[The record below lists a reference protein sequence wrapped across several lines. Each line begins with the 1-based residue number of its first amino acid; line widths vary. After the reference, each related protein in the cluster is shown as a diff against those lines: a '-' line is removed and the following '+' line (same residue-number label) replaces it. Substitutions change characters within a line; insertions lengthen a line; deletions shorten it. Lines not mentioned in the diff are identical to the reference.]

1 LRISA
6 VLMIVVALVFG
17 ALAVFVAQSWLNS
30 QNDARLK
37 NVPAPVAVKTR
48 TIVVATAPL
57 RFGVEMNARNLR
69 EVPWPDNAIP
79 DGAFASIEALLSA
92 GKRMVLTAIAENEP
106 VLASKITG
114 PGQRATLSA
123 VLTPGMKAVTVRVN
137 DIEGVAG
144 FVLPGDR
151 VDIFLTRTVTGE
163 RGANSSSSSD
173 VVLQNVRVLAIDQIA
188 DDRIDKPAVVKAV
201 TLELEMAEGQK
212 VSLAASLGTLTLAL
226 RKAGD
231 TVAQP
236 SRQITAEDLG
246 KPQKKNGG
254 NGNFSTITVTR
265 GMKKENYSVPAEA
278 AANTLTNSAIN
289 NQQEA
294 TR

>member
-1 LRISA
+1 
-6 VLMIVVALVFG
+6 MIVVALVFG

-37 NVPAPVAVKTR
+37 NVPVPVAVKTR

-151 VDIFLTRTVTGE
+151 VDILLTRSNSGE
-163 RGANSSSSSD
+163 RGANPNSSSD

-201 TLELEMAEGQK
+201 TLEVEMAEGQK
-212 VSLAASLGTLTLAL
+212 LSLAASLGTLTLAL

-231 TVAQP
+231 TAAQP

-246 KPQKKNGG
+246 KPQKKNAP
-254 NGNFSTITVTR
+254 NGSFSTITVTR
-265 GMKKENYSVPAEA
+265 GMKKENYSVPAETA
-278 AANTLTNSAIN
+278 VNTLTNSAV
-289 NQQEA
+289 NQEV

>member
-1 LRISA
+1 
-6 VLMIVVALVFG
+6 MIVVALVFG

-30 QNDARLK
+30 QNDARAK
-37 NVPAPVAVKTR
+37 NVPVPVAVKTR

-106 VLASKITG
+106 ILASKITG

-123 VLTPGMKAVTVRVN
+123 VLTPGKKAITVRVN

-151 VDIFLTRTVTGE
+151 VDIFLTRNVTSE
-163 RGANSSSSSD
+163 RGTNTSSSSD

-201 TLELEMAEGQK
+201 TLEVEMADGQK
-212 VSLAASLGTLTLAL
+212 LSLAASLGTLTLAL
-226 RKAGD
+226 RQAGD

-236 SRQITAEDLG
+236 WRQITAEDLG
-246 KPQKKNGG
+246 KVQKKDGP

-265 GMKKENYSVPAEA
+265 GLKKDNYSVPAEA
-278 AANTLTNSAIN
+278 SANTATNNVIN
-289 NQQEA
+289 QGV

>member
-1 LRISA
+1 
-6 VLMIVVALVFG
+6 MIVVALVFG

-48 TIVVATAPL
+48 TIVVASAPL
-57 RFGVEMNARNLR
+57 RFGIEMNARNLR

-79 DGAFASIEALLSA
+79 DGAFASIDALLSA

-151 VDIFLTRTVTGE
+151 VDILLTRNISSE
-163 RGANSSSSSD
+163 RGTNTSSSSD

-188 DDRIDKPAVVKAV
+188 DDRLDKPAVVKAV
-201 TLELEMAEGQK
+201 TLEVEMAEGQK
-212 VSLAASLGTLTLAL
+212 LSLAASLGTLTLAL

-231 TVAQP
+231 QAAQP
-236 SRQITAEDLG
+236 VRQITAEDLG
-246 KPQKKNGG
+246 KPQKKDTPNGS
-254 NGNFSTITVTR
+254 FSTITVTR
-265 GMKKENYSVPAEA
+265 GNKKENYSVPAEA
-278 AANTLTNSAIN
+278 GANTLTNSAV
-289 NQQEA
+289 NQGV

>member
-1 LRISA
+1 M
-6 VLMIVVALVFG
+6 VVVALVFG

-37 NVPAPVAVKTR
+37 NVPAPVVVKSR

-57 RFGVEMNARNLR
+57 RFGVEVNARNLR
-69 EVPWPDNAIP
+69 EVPWPDNAVP

-106 VLASKITG
+106 ILASKITG

-123 VLTPGMKAVTVRVN
+123 VLTPGMKAITVRVN

-151 VDIFLTRTVTGE
+151 VDIFLTRSANGE
-163 RGANSSSSSD
+163 RGENASSSSD

-188 DDRIDKPAVVKAV
+188 DDRMDKPAVVKAV
-201 TLELEMAEGQK
+201 TLEVEMAEGQK

-226 RKAGD
+226 RQAGD

-246 KPQKKNGG
+246 KPQKKNAP
-254 NGNFSTITVTR
+254 NGSFSTITVTR
-265 GMKKENYSVPAEA
+265 GLKKENYSVPAEA
-278 AANTLTNSAIN
+278 PVNTLTNSAIN
-289 NQQEA
+289 QGI

>member
-1 LRISA
+1 
-6 VLMIVVALVFG
+6 MIVVALVFG
-17 ALAVFVAQSWLNS
+17 VLAVFVAQSWLNS
-30 QNDARLK
+30 QSNARLK
-37 NVPAPVAVKTR
+37 NVPAPVVVKTR
-48 TIVVATAPL
+48 TIVVASAPL
-57 RFGVEMNARNLR
+57 RFGVEINPANLR
-69 EVPWPDNAIP
+69 EMAWPDSAIP
-79 DGAFASIEALLSA
+79 DGAFASIEALLAA

-106 VLASKITG
+106 ILASKITG

-137 DIEGVAG
+137 DIDGVAG

-151 VDIFLTRTVTGE
+151 VDILLTRSIGGE
-163 RGANSSSSSD
+163 RGGTANSSSD

-201 TLELEMAEGQK
+201 TLEVDMLEGQK
-212 VSLAASLGTLTLAL
+212 ISLAASLGTLTLAL

-231 TVAQP
+231 TAAQP
-236 SRQITAEDLG
+236 ARQITAEDLG
-246 KPQKKNGG
+246 KPRKKDGS

-265 GMKKENYSVPAEA
+265 GTKKENYSVPAEA
-278 AANTLTNSAIN
+278 QLNTATSNTS
-289 NQQEA
+289 NQGV

>member
-1 LRISA
+1 MRISA

-37 NVPAPVAVKTR
+37 NVPAPVAIKTR
-48 TIVVATAPL
+48 TIVVASAPL
-57 RFGVEMNARNLR
+57 RFGVELNPRSLR
-69 EVPWPDNAIP
+69 EVPWPESAVP
-79 DGAFASIEALLSA
+79 DGSFASIDALLSA
-92 GKRMVLTAIAENEP
+92 GKRMVLTAISENEP

-137 DIEGVAG
+137 DIDGVAG

-151 VDIFLTRTVTGE
+151 VDIFLTRNQN
-163 RGANSSSSSD
+163 GANTSSSSSD

-188 DDRIDKPAVVKAV
+188 DDRMDKPAVVKAV
-201 TLELEMAEGQK
+201 TLEVEMTDGQK
-212 VSLAASLGTLTLAL
+212 LSLAASLGTLTLAL

-231 TVAQP
+231 LVAQP
-236 SRQITAEDLG
+236 ARQITVEDLG
-246 KPQKKNGG
+246 RAQKNAP

-265 GMKKENYSVPAEA
+265 GTKKENYSVPSEA
-278 AANTLTNSAIN
+278 IAKPLTSSAIN
-289 NQQEA
+289 QGV

>member
-1 LRISA
+1 MRISA

-30 QNDARLK
+30 QNHARLK

-48 TIVVATAPL
+48 SIVVASAPL
-57 RFGVEMNARNLR
+57 RFGVELNQRGLR
-69 EVPWPDNAIP
+69 EVPWPENAVP
-79 DGAFASIEALLSA
+79 DGAFASIEALLAS
-92 GKRMVLTAIAENEP
+92 GKRMVLSAIAENEP
-106 VLASKITG
+106 ILASKITG

-137 DIEGVAG
+137 DIDGVAG

-151 VDIFLTRTVTGE
+151 VDIFLTRSQSGSE
-163 RGANSSSSSD
+163 AGSSSSD

-188 DDRIDKPAVVKAV
+188 DDRMDKPAVVKAV
-201 TLELEMAEGQK
+201 TLEVEMADGQK
-212 VSLAASLGTLTLAL
+212 ISLAASLGQLTLAL

-231 TVAQP
+231 IAAQP
-236 SRQITAEDLG
+236 ARQITANDLG
-246 KPQKKNGG
+246 RPQKAAP

-265 GMKKENYSVPAEA
+265 GAKKENYSVPAEA
-278 AANTLTNSAIN
+278 IAVPLTSSAIH
-289 NQQEA
+289 QGI

>member
-1 LRISA
+1 
-6 VLMIVVALVFG
+6 MIVVALVFG

-37 NVPAPVAVKTR
+37 NVPTPVAVKTR

-57 RFGVEMNARNLR
+57 RFGVELNARNLR
-69 EVPWPDNAIP
+69 EMPWPDNAIP
-79 DGAFASIEALLSA
+79 DGAFASIEAMLSA

-106 VLASKITG
+106 ILASKITG

-123 VLTPGMKAVTVRVN
+123 VLTPGKKAVTVRVN

-151 VDIFLTRTVTGE
+151 VDIFLTRNASEKSAAG
-163 RGANSSSSSD
+163 SSSSD

-188 DDRIDKPAVVKAV
+188 DDRLDKPAVVKAV
-201 TLELEMAEGQK
+201 TLEVEMSEGQK
-212 VSLAASLGTLTLAL
+212 LSLAASLGTLTLAL
-226 RKAGD
+226 RQAGD
-231 TVAQP
+231 TAAQP

-246 KPQKKNGG
+246 KAQKKGAQNGS
-254 NGNFSTITVTR
+254 FSTITVTR
-265 GMKKENYSVPAEA
+265 GLKKENYSVPAEA
-278 AANTLTNSAIN
+278 AAGTLTNSAV
-289 NQQEA
+289 NQGV

>member
-1 LRISA
+1 MRISA

-37 NVPAPVAVKTR
+37 NVPVPVTVKTR
-48 TIVVATAPL
+48 MIVVATAPL
-57 RFGVEMNARNLR
+57 RFGVEVNARNLR
-69 EVPWPDNAIP
+69 EVPWPENAVP
-79 DGAFASIEALLSA
+79 DGSFASIEALVSA

-106 VLASKITG
+106 ILASKITG

-151 VDIFLTRTVTGE
+151 VDVLLTRNQSGE
-163 RGANSSSSSD
+163 RGATGTSSSD

-201 TLELEMAEGQK
+201 TLEVEMADGQK
-212 VSLAASLGTLTLAL
+212 LSLAASLGTLTLAL
-226 RKAGD
+226 RQAGD
-231 TVAQP
+231 VQP
-236 SRQITAEDLG
+236 QPVRQITAEDLG
-246 KPQKKNGG
+246 KPQKKDAANGSY
-254 NGNFSTITVTR
+254 STITITR
-265 GMKKENYSVPAEA
+265 GTKKENYSVPAET

-289 NQQEA
+289 QEA

>member
-1 LRISA
+1 
-6 VLMIVVALVFG
+6 MIVVALVFG

-57 RFGVEMNARNLR
+57 RFGVELNPRSLR
-69 EVPWPDNAIP
+69 EVPWPENAVP
-79 DGAFASIEALLSA
+79 DGSFASVEALLAA

-106 VLASKITG
+106 ILASKVTG

-123 VLTPGMKAVTVRVN
+123 VLTPGMKAVTVRVS

-151 VDIFLTRTVTGE
+151 VDVFLTRNSGGE
-163 RGANSSSSSD
+163 RGAAGTSSSD

-188 DDRIDKPAVVKAV
+188 DDRLDKPAVVKAV
-201 TLELEMAEGQK
+201 TLEVEMTEGQK
-212 VSLAASLGTLTLAL
+212 LSLAASLGTLTLAL

-231 TVAQP
+231 IEAQP
-236 SRQITAEDLG
+236 ARQITVEDLG
-246 KPQKKNGG
+246 KPQKKDAPNGS
-254 NGNFSTITVTR
+254 FSTITVTR
-265 GMKKENYSVPAEA
+265 GMKKENYSVPAETPA
-278 AANTLTNSAIN
+278 HAITNSAIH
-289 NQQEA
+289 QGL

>member
-1 LRISA
+1 MRISA

-57 RFGVEMNARNLR
+57 RFGTEMNARNLR

-79 DGAFASIEALLSA
+79 DGAFASIDALISA

-106 VLASKITG
+106 ILASKITG

-123 VLTPGMKAVTVRVN
+123 VLTPGKKAVTVRVN
-137 DIEGVAG
+137 DIDGVAG

-151 VDIFLTRTVTGE
+151 VDIFLTRSVTSE
-163 RGANSSSSSD
+163 RGGNTNSSSD
-173 VVLQNVRVLAIDQIA
+173 VVLQNMRVLAIDQIA

-201 TLELEMAEGQK
+201 TLEVEMAEGQK
-212 VSLAASLGTLTLAL
+212 LSLAASLGTLTLAL
-226 RKAGD
+226 RQAGD
-231 TVAQP
+231 TAAQP
-236 SRQITAEDLG
+236 SRQITADDLG
-246 KPQKKNGG
+246 KVQKKDSPNGS
-254 NGNFSTITVTR
+254 FSTITVTR
-265 GMKKENYSVPAEA
+265 GLKKENYSVPAEA
-278 AANTLTNSAIN
+278 AVNTLTNSAIN
-289 NQQEA
+289 QGV

>member
-30 QNDARLK
+30 QNHARQQ

-48 TIVVATAPL
+48 SIVVASAPL
-57 RFGVEMNARNLR
+57 RFGVELNQRGLR
-69 EVPWPDNAIP
+69 EVPWPENAVP
-79 DGAFASIEALLSA
+79 DGAFTSIEALLAS
-92 GKRMVLTAIAENEP
+92 GKRMVLSAIAENEP
-106 VLASKITG
+106 ILASKITG

-137 DIEGVAG
+137 DIDGVAG

-151 VDIFLTRTVTGE
+151 VDIFLTRNQSGE
-163 RGANSSSSSD
+163 KAGTSSSD

-188 DDRIDKPAVVKAV
+188 DDRMDKPAVVKAV
-201 TLELEMAEGQK
+201 TLEVEMADGQK
-212 VSLAASLGTLTLAL
+212 ISLAASLGQLTLAL

-231 TVAQP
+231 LVAQAA
-236 SRQITAEDLG
+236 RQITAEDLG
-246 KPQKKNGG
+246 KPQKKNAP
-254 NGNFSTITVTR
+254 NGNYSTITVTR
-265 GMKKENYSVPAEA
+265 GAKKENYSVPAEA
-278 AANTLTNSAIN
+278 IALPLTSSAVH
-289 NQQEA
+289 QGV

>member
-1 LRISA
+1 
-6 VLMIVVALVFG
+6 MIVVALVFG

-57 RFGVEMNARNLR
+57 RFGVELNARNLR
-69 EVPWPDNAIP
+69 EMPWPDNAVP
-79 DGAFASIEALLSA
+79 DGAFTSIDAILSA

-114 PGQRATLSA
+114 AGQRATLSA
-123 VLTPGMKAVTVRVN
+123 VLTPGKKAVTVRVN

-151 VDIFLTRTVTGE
+151 VDIFLTRNGTE
-163 RGANSSSSSD
+163 RGAANSSSSD

-188 DDRIDKPAVVKAV
+188 DDRMDKPAVVKAV
-201 TLELEMAEGQK
+201 TLEVEMHEGQK
-212 VSLAASLGTLTLAL
+212 LSLAASLGTLTLAL
-226 RKAGD
+226 RQAGD
-231 TVAQP
+231 TNAQQH
-236 SRQITAEDLG
+236 RQITAEDLG
-246 KPQKKNGG
+246 KPQKKAGTIG
-254 NGNFSTITVTR
+254 SFSTITVTR
-265 GMKKENYSVPAEA
+265 GLKKENYSVPVEA
-278 AANTLTNSAIN
+278 AASTAV
-289 NQQEA
+289 NQGI

>member
-1 LRISA
+1 MRISA

-30 QNDARLK
+30 QNDARLR
-37 NVPAPVAVKTR
+37 NAPAPVVVKTR

-57 RFGVEMNARNLR
+57 RFGVELNAKNLR
-69 EVPWPDNAIP
+69 EMPWPDNAIP
-79 DGAFASIEALLSA
+79 DGAFASIEAMLSA

-106 VLASKITG
+106 ILASKITG

-151 VDIFLTRTVTGE
+151 VDILLTRTATSE
-163 RGANSSSSSD
+163 RGNNSSSSSD

-201 TLELEMAEGQK
+201 TLEVEIAEGQK
-212 VSLAASLGTLTLAL
+212 LSLAASLGTLTLAL

-231 TVAQP
+231 VAAQQ

-246 KPQKKNGG
+246 KPQKKDAVNGS
-254 NGNFSTITVTR
+254 FSTITVTR

-278 AANTLTNSAIN
+278 QSKSLTNSAV
-289 NQQEA
+289 NQGV

>member
-37 NVPAPVAVKTR
+37 NVPAPVVVKTR
-48 TIVVATAPL
+48 TIVVASAPL
-57 RFGVEMNARNLR
+57 RFGAEVNARNLR
-69 EVPWPDNAIP
+69 EVPWPDNAVP
-79 DGAFASIEALLSA
+79 DGAFVSIDAVLAA

-106 VLASKITG
+106 ILAAKITG

-137 DIEGVAG
+137 DIDGVAG

-151 VDIFLTRTVTGE
+151 VDILLTRSQEGN
-163 RGANSSSSSD
+163 RGAPGPSTSD

-188 DDRIDKPAVVKAV
+188 DDRMDKPAVVKAV
-201 TLELEMAEGQK
+201 TMEVEMADGQK
-212 VSLAASLGTLTLAL
+212 LSLAASLGTLTLAL

-231 TVAQP
+231 LVAQP
-236 SRQITAEDLG
+236 ARQITAEDLG
-246 KPQKKNGG
+246 KPQKKAG
-254 NGNFSTITVTR
+254 NSNFSTITVTR
-265 GMKKENYSVPAEA
+265 GTKKENYSVPAEVLA
-278 AANTLTNSAIN
+278 TSMSNNAIN
-289 NQQEA
+289 QGV

>member
-1 LRISA
+1 
-6 VLMIVVALVFG
+6 MIVVALVFG

-37 NVPAPVAVKTR
+37 NIPAPAPVVKTR

-57 RFGVEMNARNLR
+57 RFGIELGTKNLR
-69 EVPWPDNAIP
+69 EVPWPENAIP
-79 DGAFASIEALLSA
+79 DGAFASIESMLSA
-92 GKRMVLTAIAENEP
+92 GKRMVLAAIAENEP
-106 VLASKITG
+106 ILAAKITG

-151 VDIFLTRTVTGE
+151 VDILLTRNAAGE
-163 RGANSSSSSD
+163 RGSAGSSSSD

-188 DDRIDKPAVVKAV
+188 DDRLDKPAVVKAV
-201 TLELEMAEGQK
+201 TLEVEMAQGQK
-212 VSLAASLGTLTLAL
+212 LALAASLGTLTLAL
-226 RKAGD
+226 RQAGD
-231 TVAQP
+231 TDAQP
-236 SRQITAEDLG
+236 ARQITAEDLG
-246 KPQKKNGG
+246 KQQKRDTPNGS
-254 NGNFSTITVTR
+254 FSTITVTR
-265 GMKKENYSVPAEA
+265 GTKKENYSVPAETA
-278 AANTLTNSAIN
+278 MTNSI
-289 NQQEA
+289 NQQGA

>member
-6 VLMIVVALVFG
+6 VFMIVVALVFG

-30 QNDARLK
+30 QNDARMK

-57 RFGVEMNARNLR
+57 RFGVELNARNLR
-69 EVPWPDNAIP
+69 EVPWPENAVP
-79 DGAFASIEALLSA
+79 DGSFASIDALLAA

-106 VLASKITG
+106 VLAVKITG

-123 VLTPGMKAVTVRVN
+123 VLTPNMKAVTVRVN

-151 VDIFLTRTVTGE
+151 VDIFLTRNVNAE
-163 RGANSSSSSD
+163 RGQNSSSSSD

-201 TLELEMAEGQK
+201 TLEVEMSDGQK
-212 VSLAASLGTLTLAL
+212 LSLAASLGTLTLAL

-231 TVAQP
+231 VEAQP
-236 SRQITAEDLG
+236 ARQITAEDLG
-246 KPQKKNGG
+246 KAQKKNAP
-254 NGNFSTITVTR
+254 NGSFSTITVTR
-265 GMKKENYSVPAEA
+265 GTKKENYSVPSEA
-278 AANTLTNSAIN
+278 NQNSLTNSAV
-289 NQQEA
+289 NQGA

>member
-17 ALAVFVAQSWLNS
+17 ALAVFVAQSWLTS
-30 QNDARLK
+30 QNTARMK
-37 NVPAPVAVKTR
+37 NIPAPVVLKTR

-57 RFGVEMNARNLR
+57 RFGIELNARNLR
-69 EVPWPDNAIP
+69 EVPWPDNAVP
-79 DGAFASIEALLSA
+79 DGSFASIDALLAA

-106 VLASKITG
+106 VLAVKITG

-123 VLTPGMKAVTVRVN
+123 VLTPNMKAVTVRVN

-151 VDIFLTRTVTGE
+151 VDIFLTRNVNAE
-163 RGANSSSSSD
+163 RGQNSSSSSD

-201 TLELEMAEGQK
+201 TLEVEMADGQK
-212 VSLAASLGTLTLAL
+212 LSLAASLGTLTLAL

-231 TVAQP
+231 IEAQP
-236 SRQITAEDLG
+236 ARQITAEDLG
-246 KPQKKNGG
+246 KAQKKNAP

-265 GMKKENYSVPAEA
+265 GTKKENYSVPAEA
-278 AANTLTNSAIN
+278 NQNSLTNSAV
-289 NQQEA
+289 NQGA

>member
-1 LRISA
+1 
-6 VLMIVVALVFG
+6 MIVVALVFG

-48 TIVVATAPL
+48 TIVVASAPL
-57 RFGVEMNARNLR
+57 RFGIEMNARNLR

-79 DGAFASIEALLSA
+79 DGAFASIDALLSA

-151 VDIFLTRTVTGE
+151 VDILLTRNISSE
-163 RGANSSSSSD
+163 RGTNTSSSSD

-188 DDRIDKPAVVKAV
+188 DDRLDKPAVVKAV
-201 TLELEMAEGQK
+201 TLEVEMAEGQK
-212 VSLAASLGTLTLAL
+212 LSLAASLGTLTLAL

-231 TVAQP
+231 QAAQP
-236 SRQITAEDLG
+236 VRQITAEDLG
-246 KPQKKNGG
+246 KPQKKDTPNGS
-254 NGNFSTITVTR
+254 FSTITVTR
-265 GMKKENYSVPAEA
+265 GNKKENYSVPAEA
-278 AANTLTNSAIN
+278 GANMTNSAV
-289 NQQEA
+289 NQGV

>member
-1 LRISA
+1 
-6 VLMIVVALVFG
+6 MIVVALVFG

-37 NVPAPVAVKTR
+37 NVPAPVVLKTR

-57 RFGVEMNARNLR
+57 RFGVELGTRNLR
-69 EVPWPDNAIP
+69 EMPWPDNAIP
-79 DGAFASIEALLSA
+79 DGAFASIEAMLAS

-106 VLASKITG
+106 ILASKITG

-123 VLTPGMKAVTVRVN
+123 VLTPGKKAVTVRVN

-151 VDIFLTRTVTGE
+151 VDIFLTRNASEKSASG
-163 RGANSSSSSD
+163 GSSSD

-188 DDRIDKPAVVKAV
+188 DDRLDKPAVVKAV
-201 TLELEMAEGQK
+201 TLEVEMSEGQK
-212 VSLAASLGTLTLAL
+212 LSLAASLGTLTLAL
-226 RKAGD
+226 RQAGD
-231 TVAQP
+231 TAAQP
-236 SRQITAEDLG
+236 SRQITVEDLG
-246 KPQKKNGG
+246 KAQKKGG
-254 NGNFSTITVTR
+254 QNGNYSTITVTR
-265 GMKKENYSVPAEA
+265 GMKKENYSVPAEVA
-278 AANTLTNSAIN
+278 AGNMTNSAVD
-289 NQQEA
+289 QGV

>member
-1 LRISA
+1 
-6 VLMIVVALVFG
+6 MIVVALVFG

-57 RFGVEMNARNLR
+57 RFGIEINARNLR
-69 EVPWPDNAIP
+69 EMPWPDNAIP
-79 DGAFASIEALLSA
+79 DGAFASIEAMLAA

-106 VLASKITG
+106 ILASKITG

-123 VLTPGMKAVTVRVN
+123 VLTPGMKAITVRVN

-151 VDIFLTRTVTGE
+151 VDILLTRSTTAE
-163 RGANSSSSSD
+163 RGANSNSSSD

-201 TLELEMAEGQK
+201 TLEVEMAEGQK
-212 VSLAASLGTLTLAL
+212 LSLAASLGTLTLAL

-231 TVAQP
+231 IAAQN

-246 KPQKKNGG
+246 KPQKKNAP

-265 GMKKENYSVPAEA
+265 GLKKENYSVPAEA
-278 AANTLTNSAIN
+278 GVNTLTNSAIN
-289 NQQEA
+289 QGF
-294 TR
+294 

>member
-37 NVPAPVAVKTR
+37 NMPQPVAMKTR
-48 TIVVATAPL
+48 KIVVADAPL
-57 RFGVEMNARNLR
+57 RFGVEMTARNLR
-69 EVPWPDNAIP
+69 EVPWPEHAVP
-79 DGAFASIEALLSA
+79 DGSFASIDALLSA

-106 VLASKITG
+106 ILASKITG

-123 VLTPGMKAVTVRVN
+123 VITPGMKAVTVRVS

-151 VDIFLTRTVTGE
+151 VDVFLTRNAE
-163 RGANSSSSSD
+163 RGGAGSSD
-173 VVLQNVRVLAIDQIA
+173 VVLQNIRVLAIDQIA

-201 TLELEMAEGQK
+201 TLEVDTVEGQK
-212 VSLAASLGTLTLAL
+212 VSLAASTGTLTLAL

-231 TVAQP
+231 TQAQAT
-236 SRQITAEDLG
+236 RQVTTEDLG
-246 KPQKKNGG
+246 KAQKNTP
-254 NGNFSTITVTR
+254 NGNFSTITVMR
-265 GMKKENYSVPAEA
+265 GTKKENYSVPAEA
-278 AANTLTNSAIN
+278 KALTNSAV
-289 NQQEA
+289 NQGVTQ
-294 TR
+294 

>member
-37 NVPAPVAVKTR
+37 NMPQPVAMKTR
-48 TIVVATAPL
+48 KIVVADAPL
-57 RFGVEMNARNLR
+57 RFGIELTSRNLR
-69 EVPWPDNAIP
+69 EVPWPEHAVP
-79 DGAFASIEALLSA
+79 DGSFASVEAMLSS

-106 VLASKITG
+106 ILASKITG

-123 VLTPGMKAVTVRVN
+123 VITPGMKAITVRVN

-151 VDIFLTRTVTGE
+151 VDILLTRNAE
-163 RGANSSSSSD
+163 RGGSGSSD
-173 VVLQNVRVLAIDQIA
+173 VVLQNIRVLAIDQIA

-201 TLELEMAEGQK
+201 TLEVDTVDGQK
-212 VSLAASLGTLTLAL
+212 VSLAASAGTLTLAL

-231 TVAQP
+231 TQAQP
-236 SRQITAEDLG
+236 TRQVTTEDLG
-246 KPQKKNGG
+246 KPQKNTP
-254 NGNFSTITVTR
+254 NGNFSTITVMR
-265 GMKKENYSVPAEA
+265 GAKKENYSVPVESKA
-278 AANTLTNSAIN
+278 LTNSAV
-289 NQQEA
+289 NQGVTQ
-294 TR
+294 

>member
-1 LRISA
+1 MRISA

-48 TIVVATAPL
+48 KIVVATAPL
-57 RFGVEMNARNLR
+57 RFGVELNAGNLR
-69 EVPWPDNAIP
+69 EVPWPENAVP
-79 DGAFASIEALLSA
+79 DGSFASIEALLAA

-106 VLASKITG
+106 VLAAKITG

-151 VDIFLTRTVTGE
+151 VDILLTRNTSSE
-163 RGANSSSSSD
+163 RGVNANSSSD

-201 TLELEMAEGQK
+201 TLEVEMSDGQK
-212 VSLAASLGTLTLAL
+212 LALAASLGTLTLAL

-231 TVAQP
+231 LAAQP
-236 SRQITAEDLG
+236 SRQITSEDLG
-246 KPQKKNGG
+246 KSQKKNGP
-254 NGNFSTITVTR
+254 NGNYSTITVTR
-265 GMKKENYSVPAEA
+265 GTKKENYSVPAEA
-278 AANTLTNSAIN
+278 TQKTLTNSAIN
-289 NQQEA
+289 QEA

>member
-1 LRISA
+1 MRISA

-37 NVPAPVAVKTR
+37 NVPVPVAVKTR

-57 RFGVEMNARNLR
+57 RFGIELNARNLR
-69 EVPWPDNAIP
+69 EMPWPDNAIP
-79 DGAFASIEALLSA
+79 DGAFASIESMLAA

-106 VLASKITG
+106 ILASKITG

-123 VLTPGMKAVTVRVN
+123 VLTPGMKAITVRVN

-151 VDIFLTRTVTGE
+151 VDIFLTRTVTSE
-163 RGANSSSSSD
+163 RGANSNSSSD

-201 TLELEMAEGQK
+201 TMEVEMAEGQK
-212 VSLAASLGTLTLAL
+212 LALAASLGTLTLAL

-231 TVAQP
+231 IAAQS

-246 KPQKKNGG
+246 KPQKKDGPV
-254 NGNFSTITVTR
+254 GNFSTITVTR
-265 GMKKENYSVPAEA
+265 GVKKENYSVPAEA
-278 AANTLTNSAIN
+278 PVNSLTNSAVNN
-289 NQQEA
+289 NQGV